1 MSYFI
6 ALQQIAI
13 EEKIANAPDES
24 YQIGVAIGSYLP
36 FVILIIIAYL
46 MYYKAK
52 KNKTKD

>member
-1 MSYFI
+1 MILFI
-6 ALQQIAI
+6 ALQQISI
-13 EEKIANAPDES
+13 KDKIATAPDDS

-52 KNKTKD
+52 KNKPRD